1 MRIFVT
7 GTRGI
12 PQIPGGVESHCEK
25 LYPIIA
31 AMGHEVIVARRST
44 YVQDKLTSWSGVQ
57 LIDIFTPKKKSIEAI
72 THTFLAILKAK
83 KYKPDI
89 VHIHAIGP
97 SIMVPFAR
105 LLGLKVVIT
114 NHGPDYD
121 RQKWNW
127 LAKQILKLGE
137 YLGGK
142 FANEIIVISNVI
154 ASIMRDRCGR
164 ESYLIYNGVV
174 IPEIAPSADYID
186 SLGLQ
191 SKNYILAA
199 ARFVP
204 EKGLH
209 DLINAFK
216 QTGLDC
222 KLVLAGDADHEDKY
236 STDLKKLAESDKR
249 IVLTGFITG
258 DKLHQIFHHAKLFV
272 LPSYHEGLPIALL
285 EALSYELAVLV
296 SDIPANLE
304 VPLRKDRYFECGNV
318 NLLAKKLT
326 SLFGAN
332 IDTAEKEDIRL
343 MLQNHYNWTQI
354 ASETVGV
361 YEKAIQAIKNKRFRF
376 RQNNL
381 SKNRGKK

>member
-1 MRIFVT
+1 MKIFVT

-44 YVQDKLTSWSGVQ
+44 YVQDGLTSWSGVQ

-89 VHIHAIGP
+89 LHIHAIGP

-154 ASIMRDRCGR
+154 ARIMRDRCGR
-164 ESYLIYNGVV
+164 ESHLIYNGVV
-174 IPEIAPSADYID
+174 IPELIPNADYID
-186 SLGLQ
+186 SLGLK

-216 QTGLDC
+216 QTSLDC

-236 STDLKKLAESDKR
+236 STDLKKLAGSDKR

-318 NLLAKKLT
+318 TLLAKKLT
-326 SLFGAN
+326 SLFGEN
-332 IDTAEKEDIRL
+332 IDTAEKEETRL
-343 MLQNHYNWTQI
+343 MLQNHYNWNQI

-361 YEKAIQAIKNKRFRF
+361 YEKAIQVIK
-376 RQNNL
+376 
-381 SKNRGKK
+381 

>member
-1 MRIFVT
+1 MKIFVT

-25 LYPIIA
+25 LYPLIA

-44 YVQDKLTSWSGVQ
+44 YVKDKLTSWSGVQ
-57 LIDIFTPKKKSIEAI
+57 LVDIYTPKKKSIEAI
-72 THTFLAILKAK
+72 IHTFLAILKAK
-83 KYKPDI
+83 KYKPDVI
-89 VHIHAIGP
+89 HIHAIGP

-127 LAKQILKLGE
+127 IAKRVLMLGE

-154 ASIMRDRCGR
+154 ARIMRDRCGR
-164 ESYLIYNGVV
+164 ESHLIYNGVV
-174 IPEIAPSADYID
+174 IPELSPNADYID

-216 QTGLDC
+216 ATALDC

-236 STDLKKLAESDKR
+236 SADLKKLAASDKR
-249 IVLTGFITG
+249 IVLTGFIMG

-285 EALSYELAVLV
+285 EALSYEIAVLV

-304 VPLRKDRYFECGNV
+304 VPLRKDHYFECGNV
-318 NLLAKKLT
+318 NLLAEKLT
-326 SLFGAN
+326 SLFSAS
-332 IDTAEKEDIRL
+332 IDTAEKEEIRL
-343 MLQNHYNWTQI
+343 MLQTHYNWNQI

-361 YEKAIQAIKNKRFRF
+361 YEKAIKANK
-376 RQNNL
+376 
-381 SKNRGKK
+381 